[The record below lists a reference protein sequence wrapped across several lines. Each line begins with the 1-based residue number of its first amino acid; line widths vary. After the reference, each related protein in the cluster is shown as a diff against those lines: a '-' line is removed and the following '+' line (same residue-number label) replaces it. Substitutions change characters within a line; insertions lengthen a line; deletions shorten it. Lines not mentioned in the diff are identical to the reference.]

1 MKEIITISAS
11 KIFINS
17 NKNKCP
23 YAKSFKAISLIKNVN
38 KK

>member
-1 MKEIITISAS
+1 MKEIITINAS

-17 NKNKCP
+17 YKNKCP
-23 YAKSFKAISLIKNVN
+23 YAKSFKAISVIKNNN